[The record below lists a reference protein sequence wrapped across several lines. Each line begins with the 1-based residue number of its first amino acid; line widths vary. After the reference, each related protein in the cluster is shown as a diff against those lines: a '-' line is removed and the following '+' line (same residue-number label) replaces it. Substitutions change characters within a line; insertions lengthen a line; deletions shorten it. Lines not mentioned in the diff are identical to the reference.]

1 MPALPSFD
9 SILTIVSTVIAGVGV
24 VVIAL
29 GALVSLLGY
38 LRSFFQTRGGQG
50 INLMRTEIG
59 RSIMLGL
66 EFIVAADVIKTIVT
80 PDYYSLGILAGLTAI
95 RVVLSYF
102 LNQEIQTTM
111 KAR

>member
-1 MPALPSFD
+1 MLPSYNFHD
-9 SILTIVSTVIAGVGV
+9 ILSVVSNTIAAVGV

-29 GALVSLLGY
+29 GALISLLGY
-38 LRSFFQTRGGQG
+38 LRSFFQIESGQA

-59 RSIMLGL
+59 RSILLGL

-102 LNQEIQTTM
+102 LNQEIQSTLKT
-111 KAR
+111 K